1 MNSTNNTF
9 LVQDKYFEADDWPQ
23 EIVSWRNLS
32 LDNKTI
38 TNLTFDSE
46 LLRIQFYLNH
56 IGHMY

>member
-9 LVQDKYFEADDWPQ
+9 LVQDKFFEVDDWPQ
-23 EIVSWRNLS
+23 DIVSWRNIS

-46 LLRIQFYLNH
+46 LLRVQFYLN
-56 IGHMY
+56 